1 MPAGS
6 LNLTIEQG
14 ATYTN
19 NMTVSVDSVT
29 DISTFT
35 FSGDIKTDKLSDHV
49 LASFTFTK
57 TDEANGA
64 FTVSLTSTETASIPA
79 GTHVYDISYVDSSDS
94 SRVRLLEGTATVSG
108 EVTKA

>member
-1 MPAGS
+1 MLSQTYQHS
-6 LNLTIEQG
+6 LFQ
-14 ATYTN
+14 
-19 NMTVSVDSVT
+19 V
-29 DISTFT
+29 STFT

-57 TDEANGA
+57 TDAAAGA

-79 GTHVYDISYVDSSDS
+79 GTHVYDISYVDSADN